1 MIMNYVAISILY
13 IQISVQG
20 DVFYAYA
27 IFQNNKK
34 IFQRMRSYDL
44 NRQ

>member
-1 MIMNYVAISILY
+1 MIINYIAISILY

-20 DVFYAYA
+20 HVFYAYA